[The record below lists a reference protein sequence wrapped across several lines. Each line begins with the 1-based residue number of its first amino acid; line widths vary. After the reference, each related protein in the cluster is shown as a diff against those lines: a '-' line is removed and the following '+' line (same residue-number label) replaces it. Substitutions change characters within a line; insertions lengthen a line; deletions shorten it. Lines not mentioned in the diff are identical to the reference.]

1 MLLHQ
6 NKGDFKT
13 LVSLVADHYG
23 LRDYQV
29 EKDYYVSVLLKE
41 LSEKSDTQLVFK
53 GGTSLSKCY
62 KVIDRFS
69 EDIDLAVMTSVL
81 VVSTGNR
88 RKMKNFILSK
98 IENSKMEIMNQDEIR
113 SKRDFNSCKVKF
125 EKSFDF
131 DADVVSHIVIETIV
145 VYKPYP
151 ITTVYVNNFITNY
164 LIEMDRDDIIENYE
178 LHPFKMLIQ
187 SIERTF
193 IDKLF
198 ALCDYHIVGKYE
210 RYSRHLYDLHMIWK
224 STHLDRVVLKNIIH
238 DVIND
243 RQRFEDRNPS
253 CKKGSFPNKILK
265 EIIDKG
271 VYKNDYLIVTD
282 KLIYKSVPYEICTD
296 SILEIINS
304 GIIPELII

>member
-6 NKGDFKT
+6 NK
-13 LVSLVADHYG
+13 
-23 LRDYQV
+23 
-29 EKDYYVSVLLKE
+29 
-41 LSEKSDTQLVFK
+41 
-53 GGTSLSKCY
+53 
-62 KVIDRFS
+62 
-69 EDIDLAVMTSVL
+69 
-81 VVSTGNR
+81 
-88 RKMKNFILSK
+88 
-98 IENSKMEIMNQDEIR
+98 
-113 SKRDFNSCKVKF
+113 RDFNSYKVKF

-131 DADVVSHIVIETIV
+131 DTDVVSHIVIETIV

-151 ITTVYVNNFITNY
+151 ITTVYVKNFITNY

-193 IDKLF
+193 IDKVF

-224 STHLDRVVLKNIIH
+224 SSHLDRVVLKNVIH

-271 VYKNDYLIVTD
+271 EYKNDYLIVTD